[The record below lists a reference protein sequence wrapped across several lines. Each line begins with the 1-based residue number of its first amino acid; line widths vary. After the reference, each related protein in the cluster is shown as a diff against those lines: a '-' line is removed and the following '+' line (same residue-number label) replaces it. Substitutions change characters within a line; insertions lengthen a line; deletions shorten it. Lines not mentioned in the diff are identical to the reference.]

1 MRRLKLS
8 KNYPEALKV
17 GSEILK
23 IKNHPRVLLM
33 TCECLFQLKQYDKA
47 ISIMDGVDEKDRTSQ
62 HAKLLGQI
70 YMNVGQYAQSILA
83 LEQAVNMN
91 TLNND
96 LKIELASACF
106 ANDDIEEAE
115 RVIKS
120 IMNNQPTDLNM
131 VNIANIYL
139 GRGDIDKAGF
149 YLKKT
154 VDPIKETAQ
163 VFNKYAVALRQV
175 NRFEDAED
183 IYRKCLKIEP
193 ESDVLHYN
201 LAILY
206 TKTNQMEE
214 AKKSLSEALRLNPE
228 NEHAGSMLSKLK

>member
-1 MRRLKLS
+1 
-8 KNYPEALKV
+8 
-17 GSEILK
+17 
-23 IKNHPRVLLM
+23 
-33 TCECLFQLKQYDKA
+33 
-47 ISIMDGVDEKDRTSQ
+47 
-62 HAKLLGQI
+62 
-70 YMNVGQYAQSILA
+70 MNVGQYAQSILA

-120 IMNNQPTDLNM
+120 IMNNQPTDLNL

-139 GRGDIDKAGF
+139 ERGDIDKAGI

-163 VFNKYAVALRQV
+163 VFNKYAVALRQI

-228 NEHAGSMLSKLK
+228 NEHAGSLLSKLR

>member
-1 MRRLKLS
+1 M
-8 KNYPEALKV
+8 ADV
-17 GSEILK
+17 GE
-23 IKNHPRVLLM
+23 
-33 TCECLFQLKQYDKA
+33 E
-47 ISIMDGVDEKDRTSQ
+47 ERTSQ

-70 YMNVGQYAQSILA
+70 YMKVGQYAQSILA

-96 LKIELASACF
+96 LKIELAAACF
-106 ANDDIEEAE
+106 ANDDIEEGE

-120 IMNNQPTDLNM
+120 IMNNNPTDLNM

-139 GRGDIDKAGF
+139 DHNDIDKAGI

-154 VDPIKETAQ
+154 VDPIKETVQ
-163 VFNKYAVALRQV
+163 VFNKYAVTLRQV

-193 ESDVLHYN
+193 DSDVLHYN
-201 LAILY
+201 LAILL
-206 TKTNQMEE
+206 TKKNQMEE
-214 AKKSLSEALRLNPE
+214 AKKALSEALKLNPE
-228 NEHAGSMLSKLK
+228 NEHASTLLAKLR